1 MRRMSL
7 SIFLVVALV
16 GLAAAQKLTGERTAT
31 ADEKQILEIEHD
43 RIRATA
49 EGGSVAADWYNNYWV
64 DDIAITLENG
74 NMPTKAQWA
83 AQFRSEGFKVLF
95 QDHYDYQVRVYNGDA
110 AVVTY
115 LGWARSGMGLK
126 PNALLG
132 KDVKYLNSYH
142 HSAITD
148 VFVKQGGKWRVV
160 VHHVT
165 TVPASGG
172 G

>member
-1 MRRMSL
+1 MRRLLL
-7 SIFLVVALV
+7 SIL
-16 GLAAAQKLTGERTAT
+16 LAVPWFGSVKAQKLTAERTAT
-31 ADEKQILEIEHD
+31 VEEREILEIEHD

-49 EGGSVAADWYNNYWV
+49 EGGSVAADWYDNHWV
-64 DDIAITLENG
+64 DDIAITLQDG
-74 NMPTKAQWA
+74 ATPTKAQWA

-95 QDHYDYQVRVYNGDA
+95 QDHYDYQVRLYNGDT

-126 PNALLG
+126 PTALLG
-132 KDVKYLNSYH
+132 KNTKYLNTYH

-148 VFVKQGGKWRVV
+148 VLIKQDGKWRVV

-165 TVPASGG
+165 TIPTGG
-172 G
+172 GG